1 MWVSLYDVDKMKGS
15 LKTGIA
21 LSLIPQIILVK
32 WLGSKPEWIE
42 AYYSNGIYPFISRF
56 FRALF
61 GWIPLS
67 MGDIIYASLV
77 FLAVRYLVIN
87 WSEIR
92 QNKWALVRDIV
103 MVLSVAYFSFH
114 MLWGFNYYRQSI
126 GTQLALD
133 APYSRTELISLTES
147 LIEKS
152 NQIQFEIT
160 NDTALIVDIP
170 YSKDQ
175 ILKLTKGGYLRLETE
190 YPAWAYPKPSLKKSL
205 FSTALTYMGY
215 GGYLNPFTN
224 EAQVNGKIPKF
235 RYPFVTSHE
244 IGHQIGYSAENE
256 ANFIGYLAA
265 AGHED
270 IYFRYSAYTYMLGYC
285 LNNIQR
291 TDEAAFNTLYAQ
303 LNSGIHKNYEEVADF
318 WEAHKNPLE
327 PVFKS
332 IFNSFLKVN
341 NQADGIESYSKVVA
355 LLVNYH
361 KKYPL

>member
-1 MWVSLYDVDKMKGS
+1 MKLS
-15 LKTGIA
+15 LKNGIA

-32 WLGSKPEWIE
+32 WLGSNPEWIE
-42 AYYSNGIYPFISRF
+42 SYYSSGIYPYIGKI
-56 FRALF
+56 FRTLF
-61 GWIPLS
+61 GWLPIS
-67 MGDIIYASLV
+67 VGDIIYALLV
-77 FLAVRYLVIN
+77 ILAIRYLVMN
-87 WSEIR
+87 WTEIR
-92 QNKWALVRDIV
+92 QRLWALLRDII
-103 MVLSVAYFSFH
+103 MVLSITYFTFH
-114 MLWGFNYYRQSI
+114 LLWGFNYYRQPI
-126 GTQLALD
+126 GTQLGLD
-133 APYSRTELISLTES
+133 APYTRSELLSLTED

-152 NQIQFEIT
+152 NRIQFEIT
-160 NDTALIVDIP
+160 KDTAQIVIVP

-175 ILKLTKGGYLRLETE
+175 ILKLTKGGYQRLEKT
-190 YPAWAYPKPSLKKSL
+190 YPEWKYPKPSLKKSL

-235 RYPFVTSHE
+235 RFPFVSSHE

-265 AGHED
+265 IGHED

-291 TDEAAFNTLYAQ
+291 TDEATFNKLYAQ
-303 LNSGIHKNYEEVADF
+303 LNPGIHKNYQEVADF

-332 IFNSFLKVN
+332 IFNSFLKAN
-341 NQADGIESYSKVVA
+341 NQADGIESYSKVVS

-361 KKYPL
+361 KEHPL

>member
-1 MWVSLYDVDKMKGS
+1 MKLS

-32 WLGSKPEWIE
+32 WLGSNPDWVE
-42 AYYSNGIYPFISRF
+42 AYYSNGAYRYIAKF
-56 FRALF
+56 FRWLF
-61 GWIPLS
+61 GWIPIS
-67 MGDIIYASLV
+67 VGDIIYAALV
-77 FLAVRYLVIN
+77 ILAIRYLVMN
-87 WSEIR
+87 WPEIR
-92 QNKWALVRDIV
+92 QNVWAFVRDIV
-103 MVLSVAYFSFH
+103 MVLSIAYFSFH
-114 MLWGFNYYRQSI
+114 LLWGFNYYRQPI
-126 GTQLALD
+126 GNLLALD
-133 APYSRTELISLTES
+133 APYSSEELISLTDA

-160 NDTALIVDIP
+160 GDTAQIVDIP

-175 ILKLTKGGYLRLETE
+175 ITKLAKGGYQNLEKT
-190 YPAWAYPKPSLKKSL
+190 YPAWKYQKPSLKKSL
-205 FSTALTYMGY
+205 FSSLLTYMGY

-224 EAQVNGKIPKF
+224 EAQVNGKIPTF
-235 RYPFVTSHE
+235 RYPFVSSHE

-256 ANFIGYLAA
+256 ANFIGYLASS
-265 AGHED
+265 GHED

-291 TDEAAFNTLYAQ
+291 TDEAAFEKLYAQ
-303 LNSGIHKNYEEVADF
+303 LNPGIHKNYEEVADF

-341 NQADGIESYSKVVA
+341 NQSDGIESYSKVVS

-361 KKYPL
+361 KKHPL